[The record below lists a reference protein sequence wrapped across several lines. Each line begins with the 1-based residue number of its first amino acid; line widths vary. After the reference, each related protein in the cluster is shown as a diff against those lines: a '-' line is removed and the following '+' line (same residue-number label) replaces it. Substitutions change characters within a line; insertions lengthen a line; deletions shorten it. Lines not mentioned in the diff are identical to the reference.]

1 MGFWICFN
9 CGSHNVYE
17 KMYVRLNRLAC
28 IIDDVEDL
36 MEIALKARKN
46 KDIACLKD
54 INNEFYRRIS
64 NKEMSGKVP
73 TKTARKGFNQTE
85 TWLNELGRKN

>member
-36 MEIALKARKN
+36 MVIEDNTLGYCGDCH
-46 KDIACLKD
+46 KDVRIIKSD
-54 INNEFYRRIS
+54 KSMYRQI
-64 NKEMSGKVP
+64 
-73 TKTARKGFNQTE
+73 
-85 TWLNELGRKN
+85 

>member
-36 MEIALKARKN
+36 MVIKDNTLGYCDDCHKEVRIIKSDKNMYREI
-46 KDIACLKD
+46 
-54 INNEFYRRIS
+54 
-64 NKEMSGKVP
+64 
-73 TKTARKGFNQTE
+73 
-85 TWLNELGRKN
+85 

>member
-36 MEIALKARKN
+36 MVIEDN
-46 KDIACLKD
+46 THEYCSNCHKDVMILLTTAK
-54 INNEFYRRIS
+54 
-64 NKEMSGKVP
+64 KSGKIY
-73 TKTARKGFNQTE
+73 KTRNY
-85 TWLNELGRKN
+85 

>member
-36 MEIALKARKN
+36 MVIEDITLGYCGDCHKEVRIIKSEKSMYREI
-46 KDIACLKD
+46 
-54 INNEFYRRIS
+54 
-64 NKEMSGKVP
+64 
-73 TKTARKGFNQTE
+73 
-85 TWLNELGRKN
+85 

>member
-1 MGFWICFN
+1 MGFWICFS

-36 MEIALKARKN
+36 MAIEDNTLGYCGNCHKDVRIIKSDKSMYKEI
-46 KDIACLKD
+46 
-54 INNEFYRRIS
+54 
-64 NKEMSGKVP
+64 
-73 TKTARKGFNQTE
+73 
-85 TWLNELGRKN
+85 

>member
-28 IIDDVEDL
+28 IIDDIEDL
-36 MEIALKARKN
+36 MERIIPLDIVRIATIRLGLLSLIKVC
-46 KDIACLKD
+46 I
-54 INNEFYRRIS
+54 
-64 NKEMSGKVP
+64 GKFKIQNSV
-73 TKTARKGFNQTE
+73 F
-85 TWLNELGRKN
+85 

>member
-17 KMYVRLNRLAC
+17 KMYIKLNRLAC

-36 MEIALKARKN
+36 MVIEDNTLGYCGDCHKEVCIISLNKFPKMCANIIRKIALYKA
-46 KDIACLKD
+46 
-54 INNEFYRRIS
+54 
-64 NKEMSGKVP
+64 
-73 TKTARKGFNQTE
+73 
-85 TWLNELGRKN
+85 

>member
-36 MEIALKARKN
+36 MEIEDNTRGYCGDCHKEVRIIKSD
-46 KDIACLKD
+46 KSM
-54 INNEFYRRIS
+54 YREI
-64 NKEMSGKVP
+64 
-73 TKTARKGFNQTE
+73 
-85 TWLNELGRKN
+85 

>member
-9 CGSHNVYE
+9 CRSHNVYE

-36 MEIALKARKN
+36 MVIEDRFSIFEFSFMLN
-46 KDIACLKD
+46 KLINSLRVFVVVAILIISASCLSASDIIKFKSD
-54 INNEFYRRIS
+54 V
-64 NKEMSGKVP
+64 SGVVIK
-73 TKTARKGFNQTE
+73 
-85 TWLNELGRKN
+85 L

>member
-9 CGSHNVYE
+9 CGTHNVYE

-36 MEIALKARKN
+36 MVIEDNTLGYCDDYHKDVRIIKSDKSMYREI
-46 KDIACLKD
+46 
-54 INNEFYRRIS
+54 
-64 NKEMSGKVP
+64 
-73 TKTARKGFNQTE
+73 
-85 TWLNELGRKN
+85 

>member
-36 MEIALKARKN
+36 MVIEDNTLGYCE
-46 KDIACLKD
+46 DCLKEVRIIKFD
-54 INNEFYRRIS
+54 KSMYREI
-64 NKEMSGKVP
+64 
-73 TKTARKGFNQTE
+73 
-85 TWLNELGRKN
+85 

>member
-36 MEIALKARKN
+36 MVIEDNTLGYCEVCHKEVRIIKSDKSMYREI
-46 KDIACLKD
+46 
-54 INNEFYRRIS
+54 
-64 NKEMSGKVP
+64 
-73 TKTARKGFNQTE
+73 
-85 TWLNELGRKN
+85 

>member
-36 MEIALKARKN
+36 MVIEDNTLGYCDDCYKEVRIIKSDKSMYREI
-46 KDIACLKD
+46 
-54 INNEFYRRIS
+54 
-64 NKEMSGKVP
+64 
-73 TKTARKGFNQTE
+73 
-85 TWLNELGRKN
+85 

>member
-1 MGFWICFN
+1 MGFWICYD

-36 MEIALKARKN
+36 IDIDDNTHGWCSDCN
-46 KDIACLKD
+46 K
-54 INNEFYRRIS
+54 EVRIIES
-64 NKEMSGKVP
+64 NKSMYREI
-73 TKTARKGFNQTE
+73 
-85 TWLNELGRKN
+85 

>member
-36 MEIALKARKN
+36 MVIEDSTLGYCGDCHK
-46 KDIACLKD
+46 
-54 INNEFYRRIS
+54 EVRIIQS
-64 NKEMSGKVP
+64 DKSI
-73 TKTARKGFNQTE
+73 
-85 TWLNELGRKN
+85 

>member
-36 MEIALKARKN
+36 MVIEDNTHGSCGDCYK
-46 KDIACLKD
+46 
-54 INNEFYRRIS
+54 EVRIIKS
-64 NKEMSGKVP
+64 DRCPIIIKPLIK
-73 TKTARKGFNQTE
+73 
-85 TWLNELGRKN
+85 

>member
-36 MEIALKARKN
+36 MVIEDNTLGYCRDCHKRVRVLSLIKICIGKF
-46 KDIACLKD
+46 KIQ
-54 INNEFYRRIS
+54 
-64 NKEMSGKVP
+64 KEV
-73 TKTARKGFNQTE
+73 
-85 TWLNELGRKN
+85 L

>member
-36 MEIALKARKN
+36 MVIEDNTLRYCGDCQKDVRIIKSDKSMYREI
-46 KDIACLKD
+46 
-54 INNEFYRRIS
+54 
-64 NKEMSGKVP
+64 
-73 TKTARKGFNQTE
+73 
-85 TWLNELGRKN
+85 

>member
-9 CGSHNVYE
+9 CGSHDVYE

-36 MEIALKARKN
+36 MEIVDNTQGWCGDCHKEVIVIEGN
-46 KDIACLKD
+46 KSM
-54 INNEFYRRIS
+54 YREI
-64 NKEMSGKVP
+64 
-73 TKTARKGFNQTE
+73 
-85 TWLNELGRKN
+85 

>member
-36 MEIALKARKN
+36 MVIEDNTLGYCDDSYKEVRIIQSDKSMYREI
-46 KDIACLKD
+46 
-54 INNEFYRRIS
+54 
-64 NKEMSGKVP
+64 
-73 TKTARKGFNQTE
+73 
-85 TWLNELGRKN
+85 

>member
-36 MEIALKARKN
+36 MEIDDN
-46 KDIACLKD
+46 THGWCSDCYEEVSI
-54 INNEFYRRIS
+54 IES
-64 NKEMSGKVP
+64 NKSMYREI
-73 TKTARKGFNQTE
+73 
-85 TWLNELGRKN
+85 

>member
-28 IIDDVEDL
+28 IIDDVDDL
-36 MEIALKARKN
+36 MEIEDNTLGYCGNCHK
-46 KDIACLKD
+46 
-54 INNEFYRRIS
+54 EVRIIKS
-64 NKEMSGKVP
+64 NKSMYKEI
-73 TKTARKGFNQTE
+73 
-85 TWLNELGRKN
+85 

>member
-36 MEIALKARKN
+36 MVIEDNTLGYCGDCPKKLVLLSLI
-46 KDIACLKD
+46 
-54 INNEFYRRIS
+54 
-64 NKEMSGKVP
+64 KVCIE
-73 TKTARKGFNQTE
+73 KFKIQNSVF
-85 TWLNELGRKN
+85 

>member
-9 CGSHNVYE
+9 CGSYNMYE

-36 MEIALKARKN
+36 MVIEDDTLGYYGDCHK
-46 KDIACLKD
+46 
-54 INNEFYRRIS
+54 EVRIVKS
-64 NKEMSGKVP
+64 NKSMYREI
-73 TKTARKGFNQTE
+73 
-85 TWLNELGRKN
+85 

>member
-36 MEIALKARKN
+36 MVIEDNSLRYCRDCQKEERIIKSDKSMYKEI
-46 KDIACLKD
+46 
-54 INNEFYRRIS
+54 
-64 NKEMSGKVP
+64 
-73 TKTARKGFNQTE
+73 
-85 TWLNELGRKN
+85 